1 MSLFKASHPIISHHV
16 SSWNN
21 ISHLN
26 VSHVIIP
33 HRILSGLPSSHP
45 FNSISSR
52 RIISHIICHH
62 FPHLSSSRFNPV
74 KDHLSN
80 LLPRRPSWAVWSWHS
95 QFQTPFRHPVSC
107 CPKNKR
113 TWIGVVWDEFSLR
126 LTIYHDIYIMETTLQ
141 GQEGPSPDNL
151 SLAVS

>member
-80 LLPRRPSWAVWSWHS
+80 LLPRRPSWAVWNWHS
-95 QFQTPFRHPVSC
+95 QFQTPFGHPVSC
-107 CPKNKR
+107 CPKNKGLELG
-113 TWIGVVWDEFSLR
+113 WFGMSFPFAWQYIM
-126 LTIYHDIYIMETTLQ
+126 IYH
-141 GQEGPSPDNL
+141 GNNL
-151 SLAVS
+151 ARPGRAFPR